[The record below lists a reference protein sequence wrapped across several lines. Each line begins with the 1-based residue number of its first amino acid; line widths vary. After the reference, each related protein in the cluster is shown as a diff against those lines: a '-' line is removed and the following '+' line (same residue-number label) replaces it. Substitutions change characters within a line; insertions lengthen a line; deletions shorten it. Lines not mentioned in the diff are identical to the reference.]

1 MAHAAFHRVLAS
13 AHISPPT
20 IHLEHMI
27 KLWGSNPA
35 NELACYDVLVAE
47 PVLGFRRVEAKKK
60 ECGHLSK
67 QKNKKIHTTGYSN
80 PG

>member
-35 NELACYDVLVAE
+35 IELACYDVLVAE
-47 PVLGFRRVEAKKK
+47 PVLGFRRLEAKKK
-60 ECGHLSK
+60 SVATYQNK
-67 QKNKKIHTTGYSN
+67 KIKKIHTTGDLN